1 MSTTEGPLTET
12 VTLTQAKALI
22 QCLAHE
28 QSLLLL
34 SPPGVG
40 KSDVVRQA
48 AAQDGGQDGA
58 IIPHLRN
65 EALHR

>member
-1 MSTTEGPLTET
+1 MAEEGNRLSET
-12 VTLTQAKALI
+12 VTLAEAKSLI
-22 QCLAHE
+22 RCLAHE

-48 AAQDGGQDGA
+48 AAA
-58 IIPHLRN
+58 A
-65 EALHR
+65 E